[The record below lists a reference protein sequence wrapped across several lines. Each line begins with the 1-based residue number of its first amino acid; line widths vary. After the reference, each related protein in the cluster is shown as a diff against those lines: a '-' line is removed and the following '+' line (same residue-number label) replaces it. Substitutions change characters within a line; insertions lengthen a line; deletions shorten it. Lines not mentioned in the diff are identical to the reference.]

1 MKKINST
8 LELLK
13 YYLRSGYEVNL
24 DVNFNADGRGQTTI
38 SQKIFNEN
46 NTLDS
51 PIDYSAYLE
60 CLEYLDSEIA
70 EIYIDMLCEDESLD
84 IDDLSSSFDF
94 SLKLDNQGN
103 LEMHFLNG
111 RKVNSN
117 IPFDLLKDNVIY
129 HVNH

>member
-13 YYLRSGYEVNL
+13 YYLRTGYEINL
-24 DVNFNADGRGQTTI
+24 AVNFNADGRGQTTI

-46 NTLDS
+46 NFLDS

-60 CLEYLDSEIA
+60 CLKYLDSEIA

-94 SLKLDNQGN
+94 SIKLDNQEN
-103 LEMHFLNG
+103 LELHFLNG
-111 RKVNSN
+111 KKVQSN
-117 IPFDLLKDNVIY
+117 IPFELLKDKVIY
-129 HVNH
+129 HINH